1 MCIRDRL
8 NETGG
13 IKADLTITR
22 LAHQRFLIL
31 TGGGAGPQD
40 LAWLRR
46 HAPTDGSVTIAD
58 ITSQWAGVG
67 LWGPQA
73 RDILAAVAE
82 EDVSNAAFAYFT
94 ARPLTIDTVPAL
106 ALRLSYAGELGWDC
120 LLYTSR
126 CV

>member
-1 MCIRDRL
+1 M
-8 NETGG
+8 
-13 IKADLTITR
+13 
-22 LAHQRFLIL
+22 
-31 TGGGAGPQD
+31 
-40 LAWLRR
+40 
-46 HAPTDGSVTIAD
+46 TIAD

-106 ALRLSYAGELGWDC
+106 ALRISYAGELGWELYCPAEHALRLWDVLWAAGQPC